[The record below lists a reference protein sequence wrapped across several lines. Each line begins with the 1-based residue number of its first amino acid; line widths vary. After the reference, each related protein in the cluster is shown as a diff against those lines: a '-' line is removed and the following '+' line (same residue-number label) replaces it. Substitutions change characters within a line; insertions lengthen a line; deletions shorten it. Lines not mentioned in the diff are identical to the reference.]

1 MSSKVSTTGKTP
13 KSGTTRN
20 RVDSTQNGEK
30 ISPVMQKVRGLLEAT
45 SAAKTLA
52 FLLDEDVRYCEKL
65 LCGQRRENATILA
78 KLLCVEEHSIGQE
91 VLLTIGEGRKV
102 SYIQS
107 VRVRADLRAMEKQV
121 SAAAQSL
128 AEMRQKAVEA

>member
-1 MSSKVSTTGKTP
+1 MSSKLSIARQGP
-13 KSGTTRN
+13 KSAATRK
-20 RVDSTQNGEK
+20 RQDSARIGQN
-30 ISPVMQKVRGLLEAT
+30 ISPVMQKVKSLLEAT

-52 FLLDEDVRYCEKL
+52 FLLDEKIPHCEKL
-65 LCGQRRENATILA
+65 LCGQRRENAKVLA
-78 KLLCVEEHSIGQE
+78 KLLCIEEHNIGQE

-121 SAAAQSL
+121 AAAAQSL